1 MPELIFRQFIME
13 KILYVE
19 FEEGKFKTDTFIVKK
34 ETNGTV
40 ETIAKDGTKRKFFKS
55 NLEKN
60 KSNYIIDPFDELT
73 EKNFFLQKK
82 KTELQ
87 EKINSV
93 NMEIENL
100 K

>member
-1 MPELIFRQFIME
+1 ME

-19 FEEGKFKTDTFIVKK
+19 FEDGKFKTDTFVVKK

-40 ETIAKDGTKRKFFKS
+40 ETRDKSGNKRKFFKS

-73 EKNFFLQKK
+73 EKKFFLQKK

-87 EKINSV
+87 ETIDSV

>member
-1 MPELIFRQFIME
+1 MPELIFWQFIME

-40 ETIAKDGTKRKFFKS
+40 ETRAKDGTKRKFFKS

-60 KSNYIIDPFDELT
+60 KSNYIIDPLDELT
-73 EKNFFLQKK
+73 EKKFFLQKK
-82 KTELQ
+82 KAELQ
-87 EKINSV
+87 ETIDSINV
-93 NMEIENL
+93 EMENL

>member
-40 ETIAKDGTKRKFFKS
+40 ETRDKSGNKRKFFKS

-60 KSNYIIDPFDELT
+60 KLNYIIDPEDDKT
-73 EKNFFLQKK
+73 EKIFFLKNKK
-82 KTELQ
+82 NEY
-87 EKINSV
+87 EKIINK
-93 NMEIENL
+93 IEETINGL
-100 K
+100 

>member
-1 MPELIFRQFIME
+1 ME

-60 KSNYIIDPFDELT
+60 KQNYIIEPNDEIK
-73 EKNFFLQKK
+73 EKEFFLKNK
-82 KTELQ
+82 KTEM
-87 EKINSV
+87 EKIIEQIND
-93 NMEIENL
+93 EIKNL
-100 K
+100 N

>member
-1 MPELIFRQFIME
+1 ME

-19 FEEGKFKTDTFIVKK
+19 FEDGKFKTDTFVVKK

-40 ETIAKDGTKRKFFKS
+40 ETRDKSGNKRKFFKS

-73 EKNFFLQKK
+73 EKKFFLQKK

-87 EKINSV
+87 ETIDSV
-93 NMEIENL
+93 NIEIENL

>member
-1 MPELIFRQFIME
+1 ME

-60 KSNYIIDPFDELT
+60 KQNYIIEPNDEIK
-73 EKNFFLQKK
+73 EKEFFLKNK
-82 KTELQ
+82 KTEM
-87 EKINSV
+87 EKI
-93 NMEIENL
+93 IEQINDETKNL
-100 K
+100 N

>member
-34 ETNGTV
+34 ETNCTV
-40 ETIAKDGTKRKFFKS
+40 ETRDKSGNKRKFFKS

-60 KSNYIIDPFDELT
+60 KLNYIIDPEDDKT
-73 EKNFFLQKK
+73 EKIFFLKNK
-82 KTELQ
+82 NNK
-87 EKINSV
+87 
-93 NMEIENL
+93 
-100 K
+100 

>member
-40 ETIAKDGTKRKFFKS
+40 ETRAKDGTKRKFFKS

-60 KSNYIIDPFDELT
+60 KQNYIIDPNDET
-73 EKNFFLQKK
+73 KEKEFFLKNK
-82 KTELQ
+82 KTEM
-87 EKINSV
+87 EKTIEQINE
-93 NMEIENL
+93 EIKNL
-100 K
+100 N